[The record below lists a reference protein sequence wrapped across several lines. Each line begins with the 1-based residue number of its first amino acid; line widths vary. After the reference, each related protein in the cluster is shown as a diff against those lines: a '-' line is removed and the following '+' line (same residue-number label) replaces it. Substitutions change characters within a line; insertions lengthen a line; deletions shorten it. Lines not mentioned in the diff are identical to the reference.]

1 MLTIKQKEYK
11 TMWATIVAAIL
22 GITGTAISAG
32 VSNKNQREAKE
43 ESKELALIAR
53 DDEQQKQFKDYKANL
68 EGIQISKDT
77 LALKNRGMNAT
88 LKFNNKINRQNQIA
102 NLSSALKL
110 NSKSDQ
116 NMTNFIMS
124 LYGKTGAA

>member
-1 MLTIKQKEYK
+1 
-11 TMWATIVAAIL
+11 MWATIVAAIL

-32 VSNKNQREAKE
+32 VNSKNQREAKE
-43 ESKELALIAR
+43 ESKKLALIAR
-53 DDEQQKQFKDYKANL
+53 GDEKDKQFKDYKLNL
-68 EGIQISKDT
+68 EGLQLNKDT
-77 LALKNRGMNAT
+77 LALKNREMNAT
-88 LKFNNKINRQNQIA
+88 LKLNNKIARQNQIA

-124 LYGKTGAA
+124 LYGKTGGV